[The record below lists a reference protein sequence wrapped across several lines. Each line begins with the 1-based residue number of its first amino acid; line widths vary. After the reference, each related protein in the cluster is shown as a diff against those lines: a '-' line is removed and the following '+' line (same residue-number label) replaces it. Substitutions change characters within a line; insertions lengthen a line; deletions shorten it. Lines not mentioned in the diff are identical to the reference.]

1 MSPRATKC
9 SLSSRSPNMALRPS
23 RSASLRACR
32 PMPVPPRR
40 PWARRAIR
48 GRGGSARPPA
58 IDPPMPGYTRQISQY
73 TVHMTVRCGRQGPGT
88 ERAMR
93 RAEEEEHV
101 AHKVKAATVEWN
113 PAADR
118 LRELAEKMPNAV
130 VTEFGNVA
138 VKAKVDSRSTRSTYI
153 VEDSTNATKQTM
165 TRAEFDRIAAAQDA
179 YIADSHVV
187 VVDGYIGSD
196 PGFRTRARLIMEA
209 ANANVAGMQ
218 QQLYYPVGDDYD
230 PADWEPDTTVIYTP
244 NLPAPG
250 YPNDRVI
257 GVDLTSN
264 ITRVLNSDYFGES
277 KKGGLRMWNN
287 IVYSRGGLSLHAGCK
302 VIPVGGR
309 PRGLLIV
316 GLSGTGKTTTTF
328 TTQLGSKPAQDDFI
342 ALMPGGKVYTTE
354 NGCFSM
360 TFGLDPKF
368 EPAIYNATTKPDAYL
383 ENVSV
388 DATGAVD
395 FLDTSY
401 TKNGRTTWPFSYV
414 DPWPASDIPLAE
426 FLLILNRNENIVP
439 GVARLDRAQAAAY
452 FMLGET
458 TGTSAGG
465 KDEEGKFLRVPG
477 TNPFFPRDMADMG
490 NRMLELLHSHELKVY
505 VLNTGRVGGGD
516 EREGSKKVT
525 IPISSAIVQAI
536 VQDTITWTADPDFG
550 YEVAAA
556 LPGVDDIEILQPRLL
571 YDRQGRGDE
580 YAAMVSRMKRE
591 RREYLASFPGL
602 DEAIITSIG

>member
-1 MSPRATKC
+1 MGQQVNA
-9 SLSSRSPNMALRPS
+9 
-23 RSASLRACR
+23 AS
-32 PMPVPPRR
+32 
-40 PWARRAIR
+40 
-48 GRGGSARPPA
+48 
-58 IDPPMPGYTRQISQY
+58 
-73 TVHMTVRCGRQGPGT
+73 
-88 ERAMR
+88 
-93 RAEEEEHV
+93 
-101 AHKVKAATVEWN
+101 VEWN
-113 PAADR
+113 PTAER
-118 LRELAEKMPNAV
+118 LRELTEKMPNAS
-130 VTEFGNVA
+130 VTEFGNVNVRA
-138 VKAKVDSRSTRSTYI
+138 RVDSRSARSTFI
-153 VEDSTNATKQTM
+153 VEDSTNATKQTIP
-165 TRAEFDRIAAAQDA
+165 RAEYDRIAAEQDA
-179 YIADSHVV
+179 YIAGAHMV

-196 PGFRTRARLIMEA
+196 AQFRTRARLVMEA

-218 QQLYYPVGDDYD
+218 KQLYYPAGEGYD
-230 PADWEPDTTVIYTP
+230 PGTWDPDTTVIYTP

-257 GVDLTSN
+257 AVDLNSN

-287 IVYSRGGLSLHAGCK
+287 IVYNRGGLSLHAGCK
-302 VIPVGGR
+302 AIPVGGR
-309 PRGLLIV
+309 PRGVLIV

-342 ALMPGGKVYTTE
+342 ALMPGGKVYATE
-354 NGCFSM
+354 NGCFAK
-360 TFGLDPKF
+360 TFGLDPRY

-388 DATGAVD
+388 DALGKVD
-395 FLDTSY
+395 FFDTSH

-414 DPWPASDIPLAE
+414 DPWPSDDIPLAE

-477 TNPFFPRDMADMG
+477 TNPFFPRAMADMG
-490 NRMLELLHSHELKVY
+490 NRMLELLDSHELKVF

-516 EREGSKKVT
+516 DHEGSKKVT

-536 VQDTITWTADPDFG
+536 VEDTIEWAGDPDFG
-550 YEVAAA
+550 YEIAESV
-556 LPGVDDIEILQPRLL
+556 PGVDDPEILQPQRL
-571 YDRQGRGDE
+571 YARQGRTAE
-580 YAAMVSRMKRE
+580 YEAMVDRMKRE

-602 DEAIITSIG
+602 DEAIVKSIG

>member
-1 MSPRATKC
+1 VGQQV
-9 SLSSRSPNMALRPS
+9 N
-23 RSASLRACR
+23 
-32 PMPVPPRR
+32 
-40 PWARRAIR
+40 
-48 GRGGSARPPA
+48 
-58 IDPPMPGYTRQISQY
+58 
-73 TVHMTVRCGRQGPGT
+73 
-88 ERAMR
+88 
-93 RAEEEEHV
+93 
-101 AHKVKAATVEWN
+101 AAAVEWN
-113 PAADR
+113 PTTER
-118 LRELAEKMPNAV
+118 LRELAEKMPTATI
-130 VTEFGNVA
+130 TEFGNVNI
-138 VKAKVDSRSTRSTYI
+138 KARVDSRSTRSTFI
-153 VEDSTNATKQTM
+153 VEDSTNATKQTI

-179 YIADSHVV
+179 HIAASHMV

-196 PGFRTRARLIMEA
+196 PQFRTRARLVMEA

-218 QQLYYPVGDDYD
+218 KQLYYPVDGDYQ
-230 PADWEPDTTVIYTP
+230 AATWEPDTTVIYTP

-250 YPNDRVI
+250 YPDDRVI
-257 GVDLTSN
+257 AVDLASN
-264 ITRVLNSDYFGES
+264 VTRVLNSDYFGES

-287 IVYSRGGLSLHAGCK
+287 IVYNRGGLALHAGCK

-309 PRGLLIV
+309 PRGVLIV

-342 ALMPGGKVYTTE
+342 GLMPGGKVYATE
-354 NGCFSM
+354 HGCFAK
-360 TFGLDPKF
+360 TFGLDPRF

-388 DATGAVD
+388 DALGKVD
-395 FLDTSY
+395 FFDTSY

-414 DPWPASDIPLAE
+414 DPWPPNDIPLAE

-477 TNPFFPRDMADMG
+477 TNPFFPRAMADMG
-490 NRMLELLHSHELKVY
+490 NRMLELLHSHELKVF

-516 EREGSKKVT
+516 DHEGSKKVT
-525 IPISSAIVQAI
+525 IPYSSAIVQAI
-536 VQDTITWTADPDFG
+536 VQDTITWTPDPDFG
-550 YEVAAA
+550 YDIAEAV
-556 LPGVDDIEILQPRLL
+556 PGVDDIEILQPRRL
-571 YDRQGRGDE
+571 YDRQGRRAD
-580 YAAMVSRMKRE
+580 YDAMVSRMKRE

-602 DEAIITSIG
+602 DEAMVKSIG